1 MVWPRS
7 GSQQAGRIVMRPFL
21 FTFCAVVSCGAALAV
36 PVESY
41 RIFDGSLPDNTP
53 QVFAPKIFLRD
64 KSFIGYQT
72 FDATGREFYYA
83 VTDRDWTSSALY
95 MRKAEAPFKAVKLG
109 LLHSRWEGE
118 PFITADGRKMYFT
131 AILPPG
137 SKPWHSDLYVTERR
151 GAGWGTPHPLPP
163 PINTAS
169 SEWHVSLTKKGVLY
183 FCSEREGGRL
193 KGDIF
198 RAVPQNG
205 TYAVQKLP
213 DTVNSA
219 FNDCDPL
226 IAPDE
231 SWLVFHS
238 NRPGGEGEHDL
249 YISFRDAAGH
259 WSKAVNMGNKLN
271 TPAWEMA
278 PSLTPDGRYLMFAR
292 RKAFATNEPS
302 QIWWVSTRIVEQFR
316 PQ

>member
-1 MVWPRS
+1 MAKPPIFS
-7 GSQQAGRIVMRPFL
+7 ALCAIMTFAAAMAAG
-21 FTFCAVVSCGAALAV
+21 GDG
-36 PVESY
+36 Y
-41 RIFDGSLPDNTP
+41 RLFDGSLPDTKP
-53 QVFAPKIFLRD
+53 QLFAPAVFLGD
-64 KSFIGYQT
+64 KSYIGYQT

-83 VTDRDWTSSALY
+83 VTDREWSSSALY
-95 MRKAEAPFKAVKLG
+95 LRQADKPFEAVKLDF
-109 LLHSRWEGE
+109 LHSRWEGE
-118 PFITADGRKMYFT
+118 PFIAADGKLYFT

-137 SKPWHSDLYVTERR
+137 DKPWHSDLYVVERQ
-151 GAGWGTPHPLPP
+151 GGGWGTPHPLPP

-183 FCSEREGGRL
+183 FCSEREGDRL

-249 YISFRDAAGH
+249 YISFRDRAGQ
-259 WSKAVNMGNKLN
+259 WNKAVNMGPKINS
-271 TPAWEMA
+271 PGWEMA
-278 PSLTPDGRYLMFAR
+278 PSLTPDGRYLMFTR
-292 RKAFATNEPS
+292 RKAFVTDEPS
-302 QIWWVSTRIVEQFR
+302 QILWVSAKIIEQYR
-316 PQ
+316 GQVK